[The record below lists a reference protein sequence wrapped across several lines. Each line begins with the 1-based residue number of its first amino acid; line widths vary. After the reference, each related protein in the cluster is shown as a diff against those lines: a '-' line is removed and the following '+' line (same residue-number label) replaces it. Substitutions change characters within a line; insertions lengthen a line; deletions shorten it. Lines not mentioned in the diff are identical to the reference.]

1 MRRTGTSVCSSVW
14 SKASRFGTGCEPIAA
29 ARRGRVFASTPITS
43 MGEREAFGPNLRRI
57 RVQRSISLDQ
67 IAAATKVSHDLWSG
81 LERNDLSRWP
91 TGIYARAYVRA
102 YALQLGVDPEVA
114 VDDFCKFFPQG
125 DRRVARVV
133 REQAAIVGHRSQWKD
148 ELIGAVQHDRRAM
161 VETDEPPPVLGFT
174 RTGRIIAAIV
184 DTSAVIGMAAGI
196 ASLMPVG
203 WAGSLAFAALG
214 YHAVSLIVLGCTPSV
229 WLLDTYLANR
239 HPATHRATQPRFL
252 RLLRGS
258 RT

>member
-1 MRRTGTSVCSSVW
+1 
-14 SKASRFGTGCEPIAA
+14 
-29 ARRGRVFASTPITS
+29 

-57 RVQRSISLDQ
+57 RVQRGISLDQ
-67 IAAATKVSHDLWSG
+67 IAAATKVSPDLWSG
-81 LERNDLSRWP
+81 LERNDFSRWP

-102 YALQLGVDPEVA
+102 YALQLGVDAETA
-114 VDDFCKFFPQG
+114 VDDFCRFFPQG

-133 REQAAIVGHRSQWKD
+133 REQAALVGHQSTWKD
-148 ELIGAVQHDRRAM
+148 ELTGTVKRNRRAI
-161 VETDEPPPVLGFT
+161 VEAEEEPPVIGFT
-174 RTGRIIAAIV
+174 RAGRIIASIV
-184 DTSAVIGMAAGI
+184 DTAVVLGVAAGI
-196 ASLMPVG
+196 ASLLPVG
-203 WAGSLAFAALG
+203 WAGSLAFVALG
-214 YHAVSLIVLGCTPSV
+214 YHAVSLVTLGCTPSV

>member
-1 MRRTGTSVCSSVW
+1 
-14 SKASRFGTGCEPIAA
+14 
-29 ARRGRVFASTPITS
+29 

-57 RVQRSISLDQ
+57 RVQRGISLDQ
-67 IAAATKVSHDLWSG
+67 IAAATKVSSDLWSG

-102 YALQLGVDPEVA
+102 YALQLGVDVETT
-114 VDDFCKFFPQG
+114 VDDFCRFFPQG

-133 REQAAIVGHRSQWKD
+133 REQAALVGHNSQWKD
-148 ELIGAVQHDRRAM
+148 ELTGTVQRDRRAM
-161 VETDEPPPVLGFT
+161 LEPDEPPPVLGFT

-184 DTSAVIGMAAGI
+184 DTSAVFGMAAGI

-203 WAGSLAFAALG
+203 WAGSLALAALG
-214 YHAVSLIVLGCTPSV
+214 YHALSLIALGCTPSV